1 MPDDAPI
8 GRRLQVRELPSD
20 GLAPTAKR
28 PRERQPNDGVDR
40 TRAGRAFAVFLKI
53 ACWTNLAIVAGVWL
67 LVRFLGESWYLTT
80 ALLYLP
86 RWPWLLPSI
95 PLTLAAAWVWRR
107 GLWLTLPAIALVAGP
122 LCGLRLGWAGWTA
135 SALPQLSLV
144 TVNIQNGQPN
154 LRATLGEIER
164 RGIELICCQEV
175 DSEQLE
181 LIETA
186 AAMGLAD
193 QHYDSYFWTASS
205 RPLTKIDVLESQ
217 ASFRDIAAVYRIDDA
232 EVGGRP
238 VHLVNVHL
246 STARFGLK
254 NLRPRTPLTGI
265 GLDELAAAQSIRM
278 TEIAEL
284 AALLAR
290 LAEEG
295 EVVACGDF
303 NMPTDSTAFAPLLE
317 QYRSAFDTAGLGYGY
332 TVPNDAGHGW
342 PRGFCWLRVDHVLI
356 TDGLTPL
363 SADEGDAAGSD
374 HRAMFATIG
383 WD

>member
-1 MPDDAPI
+1 MPDDTPI

-28 PRERQPNDGVDR
+28 PRESRPDRNIDR
-40 TRAGRAFAVFLKI
+40 TRAGRAFAVFLKV
-53 ACWTNLAIVAGVWL
+53 ACWVNLTGVVAVWL
-67 LVRFLGESWYLTT
+67 LVRTLGESWYLTT

-95 PLTLAAAWVWRR
+95 PLALAAAWVWRR
-107 GLWLTLPAIALVAGP
+107 GLWLTLPAIAIVAGP
-122 LCGLRLGWAGWTA
+122 LCGLRLGWGGWTA
-135 SALPQLSLV
+135 SAPPQLSLV

-164 RGIELICCQEV
+164 RGVELICCQEV

-186 AAMGLAD
+186 NEIGLID

-205 RPLTKIDVLESQ
+205 QPLTKVEVLESQ
-217 ASFRDIAAVYRIDDA
+217 ASFRDIAAVYRIEDA
-232 EVGGRP
+232 QANGRP

-265 GLDELAAAQSIRM
+265 GLDELAAAQAIRM
-278 TEIAEL
+278 TEVAEL
-284 AALLAR
+284 AALLDR
-290 LAEEG
+290 LADEG
-295 EVVACGDF
+295 EVIACGDF
-303 NMPTDSTAFAPLLE
+303 NMPTDSTAFAPLLARC
-317 QYRSAFDTAGLGYGY
+317 RSAFDSAGVGYGY

-342 PRGFCWLRVDHVLI
+342 PRGFCWLRVDQVLV
-356 TDGLTPL
+356 TGGLTAL
-363 SADEGDAAGSD
+363 SASEGDAAGSD